1 MKTIINI
8 DGGLGRVITAIP
20 ALLKYG
26 KNHPEDDWYVM
37 IPGWDFMVWGI
48 EELQQRTFNPETKG
62 MFENYY
68 WDADNVIAPE
78 PYKLPAFY
86 RNEISL
92 IEAFDELI
100 NGTTD
105 HSDLS
110 DMKLE
115 LTIDEVLNAKSFIN
129 QAIQGINGSPGGC
142 SPTGCEPPKPVE
154 NHKKV
159 VVFQPFGSTCQQSEM
174 GIYDKSMRSINHL
187 FATEIAKAL
196 SKDYIVINMN
206 GREGFS
212 HFPGVINF
220 AQDPDLRTWSAI
232 IQEADYFVGCDSCGQ
247 HIAKAVGTPASV
259 YIGGTH
265 EVNISYPDTFHII
278 KNGAKYYPNPMRV
291 SMMNST
297 LADKLNQKRGIFTDD
312 EIKSHIK
319 EIVKRIEGRKRVT
332 ETVAVKTKKEK
343 SEKGFS

>member
-26 KNHPEDDWYVM
+26 KNHPEEDWYVM

-68 WDADNVIAPE
+68 WYADKVIAPE

-86 RNEISL
+86 RNEISM

-115 LTIDEVLNAKSFIN
+115 LTIDEVLNAKGYIN
-129 QAIQGINGSPGGC
+129 QAIQGVNGNL
-142 SPTGCEPPKPVE
+142 TGCEPPKPVE
-154 NHKKV
+154 NHKKII
-159 VVFQPFGSTCQQSEM
+159 VFQPFGSTAQQSEM
-174 GIYDKSMRSINHL
+174 GIYDKSMRSINHH
-187 FATEIAKAL
+187 FATEIMKVL
-196 SKDYIVINMN
+196 SKDYVVINMN

-220 AQDPDLRTWSAI
+220 AQDPDLRTWAAI

-259 YIGGTH
+259 FVGGTH

-278 KNGAKYYPNPMRV
+278 KNNAKYYPNPMRV
-291 SMMNST
+291 SMINST
-297 LADKLNQKRGIFTDD
+297 LADKLNQKRGEFSDE
-312 EIKSHIK
+312 EIKGHIK
-319 EIVKRIEGRKRVT
+319 EIVRKIEGRKTTKV
-332 ETVAVKTKKEK
+332 VKEVKEK
-343 SEKGFS
+343 TEKGFS

>member
-68 WDADNVIAPE
+68 WHADKVIAPE

-100 NGTTD
+100 NETTD

-115 LTIDEVLNAKSFIN
+115 LTIDEILNAKGFIN
-129 QAIQGINGSPGGC
+129 QAIQGINGN
-142 SPTGCEPPKPVE
+142 PTGCEPPKPVE
-154 NHKKV
+154 NHKKII
-159 VVFQPFGSTCQQSEM
+159 VFQPFGSTSQQSEM

-187 FATEIAKAL
+187 FATEIANA
-196 SKDYIVINMN
+196 
-206 GREGFS
+206 
-212 HFPGVINF
+212 
-220 AQDPDLRTWSAI
+220 
-232 IQEADYFVGCDSCGQ
+232 
-247 HIAKAVGTPASV
+247 
-259 YIGGTH
+259 
-265 EVNISYPDTFHII
+265 
-278 KNGAKYYPNPMRV
+278 
-291 SMMNST
+291 
-297 LADKLNQKRGIFTDD
+297 
-312 EIKSHIK
+312 
-319 EIVKRIEGRKRVT
+319 
-332 ETVAVKTKKEK
+332 
-343 SEKGFS
+343 

>member
-26 KNHPEDDWYVM
+26 KNHPEEDWYVM

-68 WDADNVIAPE
+68 WDADKVIAPE

-86 RNEISL
+86 RNEISM

-115 LTIDEVLNAKSFIN
+115 LTIDEVLNAKGYIN
-129 QAIQGINGSPGGC
+129 QAIQGVNG
-142 SPTGCEPPKPVE
+142 SPTGCEPQKPVE
-154 NHKKV
+154 NHKKII
-159 VVFQPFGSTCQQSEM
+159 VFQPFGSTAQQSEM
-174 GIYDKSMRSINHL
+174 GIYDKSMRSINHH
-187 FATEIAKAL
+187 FATEIAKVL

-206 GREGFS
+206 GRDGFS

-220 AQDPDLRTWSAI
+220 SQDPDLRTWAAM

-259 YIGGTH
+259 FVGGTH

-278 KNGAKYYPNPMRV
+278 KNNAKYYPNPMRV
-291 SMMNST
+291 SMINST
-297 LADKLNQKRGIFTDD
+297 LADKLNQKRGEFTEE
-312 EIKSHIK
+312 EIKVHIK
-319 EIVKRIEGRKRVT
+319 EIVRKIEGRKTTKV
-332 ETVAVKTKKEK
+332 VKEVKEK
-343 SEKGFS
+343 TEKGFA

>member
-68 WDADNVIAPE
+68 WHADKVIAPE

-100 NGTTD
+100 NETTD

-115 LTIDEVLNAKSFIN
+115 LTIDEILNAKGFIN
-129 QAIQGINGSPGGC
+129 QAIQGINGN
-142 SPTGCEPPKPVE
+142 PTGCEPPKPVE
-154 NHKKV
+154 NHKKII
-159 VVFQPFGSTCQQSEM
+159 VFQPFGSTSQQSEM

-187 FATEIAKAL
+187 FATEIANAL

-232 IQEADYFVGCDSCGQ
+232 IQEADYFVGCDSVGQ
-247 HIAKAVGTPASV
+247 HMARAFDKPGTVILGSTYA
-259 YIGGTH
+259 
-265 EVNISYPDTFHII
+265 VNITYPDHFQII
-278 KNGAKYYPNPMRV
+278 ENENVEKEYSPIRV
-291 SMMNST
+291 CGLDSH
-297 LADKLNQKRGIFTDD
+297 LADRKNDRCMDFTDEEVD
-312 EIKSHIK
+312 NIYSAIVKDIK
-319 EIVKRIEGRKRVT
+319 EKVK
-332 ETVAVKTKKEK
+332 
-343 SEKGFS
+343 